1 MSGVSNSM
9 MDKVLLSAVTKKY
22 VTSFHQCVAEV
33 ARERKYL
40 AIVEPPDVEVLY
52 DAIESG
58 VAKKLPITVGVSE
71 GTVIGW
77 CSIARNQRE
86 GFWHSG
92 ILGIGVRQKFRC
104 HGIGKRL
111 LSETLTKAQDLGI
124 SRIELEVF
132 ASNKVA
138 VEFYQKQGFEVEG
151 LKRKARFLDGSF
163 DDTISMAVFV

>member
-1 MSGVSNSM
+1 MSNIM
-9 MDKVLLSAVTKKY
+9 MAEVLLGAVTKKY

-58 VAKKLPITVGVSE
+58 VAKKLPITVGVSD

-92 ILGIGVRQKFRC
+92 NLGIGARQEYR
-104 HGIGKRL
+104 GQGLGKRL
-111 LSETLTKAQDLGI
+111 LGETLTKAQAIGI

-138 VEFYQKQGFEVEG
+138 VEFYKKQGFEVEG

-163 DDTISMAVFV
+163 DDVISMAVFV